1 MGWTKSSKRGKVI
14 RGKANENHS
23 VTWFTSA
30 RRARIKTSMTANA
43 GKEAEET
50 DISSRANGDGER
62 CSQSLA
68 VPDKA
73 KHAVIMQSAFIGHTS
88 AKSLPAKAGGARDAG
103 SIQGREDPLEE

>member
-14 RGKANENHS
+14 RGNANENHG

-30 RRARIKTSMTANA
+30 RRARIKRSMTANA

-50 DISSRANGDGER
+50 DISSGLMGMESDAA
-62 CSQSLA
+62 SLA

-73 KHAVIMQSAFIGHTS
+73 KHAATTQSAFIGHTS
-88 AKSLPAKAGGARDAG
+88 ANSLPAKAGGARDAG
-103 SIQGREDPLEE
+103 SIQGHEDPLEE